1 MNVCYAPDRGP
12 DWPKAAVF
20 DLDGTL
26 IDSIGD
32 IADALNATLGARG
45 LPALPEAHIRR
56 MVGAGVPELVRRGL
70 TAHGVADA
78 DMHDCIA
85 EMMRRYTARPVA
97 RTRLFDGAEAL
108 LCELDARGVKLAICT
123 NKPQAITELILQQL
137 GVATRF
143 GAIIGE
149 GPERP
154 RKPHPAMLRAALD
167 MLGVQAF
174 SAVMIGDSISDVGTA
189 RAMGVPAVIVRS
201 GYGQEAPEE
210 LGADVLVDKL
220 TDVTAAIEGLRVANP
235 AGSSIPEAGR

>member
-32 IADALNATLGARG
+32 IADALNATLATRG
-45 LPALPEAHIRR
+45 LPSLPEDHIRK

-70 TAHGVADA
+70 SAHGVADG
-78 DMHDCIA
+78 DMPDCIA
-85 EMMRRYTARPVA
+85 EMMQRYTARPVA
-97 RTRLFDGAEAL
+97 RTRLFDGGEEL
-108 LCELDARGVKLAICT
+108 LDRLDARGVKLAICT

-149 GPERP
+149 SPARP
-154 RKPHPAMLRAALD
+154 RKPDPAMLRAALD
-167 MLGVQAF
+167 MLGVAAF
-174 SAVMIGDSISDVGTA
+174 DAVMIGDSASDVGTA
-189 RAMGVPAVIVRS
+189 RALGVPVVVLRS
-201 GYGQEAPEE
+201 GYGQEAPDE
-210 LGADVLVDKL
+210 LGADIVIDTLHEVDR
-220 TDVTAAIEGLRVANP
+220 AISDLSVQPRSGGN
-235 AGSSIPEAGR
+235 